1 MAASPAERALGER
14 HLQRQQVIQRGLAD
28 ALGLVLA
35 RLPLGAE
42 APDPVTSY
50 GTAALPL
57 VQGSQRQALAL
68 AAAYATSAARVRRI
82 ERGQAAGPVVT
93 RSIDLAAALA
103 PVLATASS
111 ASVRSPA
118 LRLLGKLAEDVPE
131 AEARATAAGYADQLA
146 LGDLQTA
153 QRAGLTAGAEASG
166 ARVVGWRK
174 QPSADACPWCRER
187 AGQQY
192 AKADS
197 VPFHSGD
204 RCSVAPVY
212 ERGG

>member
-1 MAASPAERALGER
+1 
-14 HLQRQQVIQRGLAD
+14 
-28 ALGLVLA
+28 VLA

-166 ARVVGWRK
+166 ARVIGYRK
-174 QPSADACPWCRER
+174 QLHASACAWCQRVGSR
-187 AGQQY
+187 SGRY
-192 AKADS
+192 KRADS

-204 RCSVAPVY
+204 RCGVAVVY
-212 ERGG
+212 AGE